1 MTSNQTQMN
10 SPFKIP
16 HVRSVVVLVYLFV
29 GLFVYSGSAFAQQ
42 VALSIDPPIVQAKIK
57 PGKSILVAYTVENKG
72 DPTNLQFLIRPFIPV
87 GQNGSLTL
95 IPQLEGPV
103 QFNLENADVILEKPF
118 FFASKEKRQAV
129 VRIHIPKGIPDG
141 DYYYMIMAETV
152 PAFSLAG
159 QSTGVAS
166 ASLGA
171 PLLISVTESGIT
183 DIQAQIAEFSFKPYS
198 IVSFGKRTFH
208 IVDSANSVSIT
219 GSVRNMGKH
228 MIQPKGTITH
238 RYGTVKKN
246 YSIIPQNILSN
257 SQRLIKTDGQVQG
270 ESTTTLTLPHLTI
283 GKHNITAAISFNDES
298 SVHYKNIEFIV
309 LPIRLLKIVM
319 IAFGLVAF
327 YFLLRHKKDQNRHKK

>member
-1 MTSNQTQMN
+1 MN
-10 SPFKIP
+10 CTFKIANLR
-16 HVRSVVVLVYLFV
+16 HVFALTSLFI
-29 GLFVYSGSAFAQQ
+29 GLFVSSGNIFAQQ
-42 VALSIDPPIVQAKIK
+42 VTLSIDPPIVQAKIK

-103 QFNLENADVILEKPF
+103 QFNLENADVLLEKPF

-129 VRIHIPKGIPDG
+129 IRIHIPLGVPDG

-183 DIQAQIAEFSFKPYS
+183 EIQAQIAELSFKPNT
-198 IVSFGKRTFH
+198 IVSLGKQTFM
-208 IVDSANSVSIT
+208 IVDSADTVSIT

-228 MIQPKGTITH
+228 MVQPNGTITH
-238 RYGTVKKN
+238 RSGSFKKN
-246 YSIIPQNILSN
+246 YAIIPQNILSN
-257 SQRLIKTDGQVQG
+257 SQRILKTDGETTG
-270 ESTTTLTLPHLTI
+270 ASNTTLTLSRPTI
-283 GKHNITAAISFNDES
+283 GKHIVTAAISFNEDS
-298 SVHYKNIEFIV
+298 SVHYKSIEFIA
-309 LPIRLLKIVM
+309 LPIRFLKIVM
-319 IAFGLVAF
+319 VVFGLVTL
-327 YFLLRHKKDQNRHKK
+327 YFLFRKRKKRI

>member
-1 MTSNQTQMN
+1 MPNNQIETN
-10 SPFKIP
+10 FKFKTPNLKYI
-16 HVRSVVVLVYLFV
+16 VILVYLFI
-29 GLFVYSGSAFAQQ
+29 GLFVYSGSVFAQQ
-42 VALSIDPPIVQAKIK
+42 VTLSIDPPIVQAKIK

-103 QFNLENADVILEKPF
+103 QFNLENADVVLEKPF

-141 DYYYMIMAETV
+141 DYYYMILAETV

-166 ASLGA
+166 ASLGS
-171 PLLISVTESGIT
+171 PLLISVTESGVT
-183 DIQAQIAEFSFKPYS
+183 EVQAQIAEFSFKPDTV
-198 IVSFGKRTFH
+198 VSLGKRTFH
-208 IVDSANSVSIT
+208 IVDSADSVSIT

-228 MIQPKGTITH
+228 MVQPNGMITH
-238 RYGTVKKN
+238 RYGDVKKN

-257 SQRLIKTDGQVQG
+257 SQRLLKTDNEVQG
-270 ESTTTLTLPHLTI
+270 EVTSTVTLPHLTI
-283 GKHNITAAISFNDES
+283 GKHTVIAAISFNEDS
-298 SVHYKNIEFIV
+298 SVHYKNLEFIV
-309 LPIRLLKIVM
+309 LPIRLLKIV
-319 IAFGLVAF
+319 LVAF
-327 YFLLRHKKDQNRHKK
+327 ALVSLYFLLSRKRNQNRHKK